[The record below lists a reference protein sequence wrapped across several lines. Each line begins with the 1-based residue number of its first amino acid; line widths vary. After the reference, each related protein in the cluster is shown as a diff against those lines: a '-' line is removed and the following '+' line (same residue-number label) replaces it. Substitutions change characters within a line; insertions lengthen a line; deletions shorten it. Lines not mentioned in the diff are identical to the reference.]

1 MKSVLLNKVRNLTV
15 CDVNDPIKDGDE
27 VVVKVL
33 KAGICGSDLHY
44 FESFAIPNLVMGHEF
59 CGEVVY
65 PGCRT
70 DLKVGDRVTALPIS
84 PCNTCDAC
92 KSKNVQYCKSTWSD
106 ALGLSLSH
114 PGAFSE
120 YLHVRSDMVIKVPD
134 NVTDDEAAMVEP
146 ASVSLHAVNLAKIN
160 ENSKV
165 LVVGAGI
172 IGMLSL
178 LFAKKMGAK
187 MVAVSE
193 ANEERGNMAVKFNLA
208 DKFYDVK
215 KEDTIANMLKD
226 TEGGF
231 DVVIECCG
239 NSPAVTSSIVTV
251 KEGGTVVLVGVS
263 LKPIEVPTALIV
275 TKELK
280 VLGAIAYTYEEFND
294 VINMLANKEISLK
307 EFITD
312 TVSLEGVNEA
322 FERLISGKSKDI
334 KILVDHSK

>member
-1 MKSVLLNKVRNLTV
+1 MKSVVLKNIKNLVV
-15 CDVNDPIKDGDE
+15 CDTENPPKAKDE

-84 PCNTCDAC
+84 PCNTCEAC

-134 NVTDDEAAMVEP
+134 NVTNEEAAMVEP
-146 ASVSLHAVNLAKIN
+146 AAVSLHAVNLAKIN

-251 KEGGTVVLVGVS
+251 KEGGTIILVGVS

-334 KILVDHSK
+334 KILVDPSK

>member
-1 MKSVLLNKVRNLTV
+1 MKSVVLKNIKNLVV
-15 CDVNDPIKDGDE
+15 CDAENPPKAGNE

-44 FESFAIPNLVMGHEF
+44 FESFVIPNLVMGHEF

-134 NVTDDEAAMVEP
+134 NVTDEEAAMVEP
-146 ASVSLHAVNLAKIN
+146 AAVSLHAVNLAKIN

-251 KEGGTVVLVGVS
+251 KEGGTIVLVGVS

-280 VLGAIAYTYEEFND
+280 VLVAISYTYEEFND

-334 KILVDHSK
+334 KILVDPSK

>member
-1 MKSVLLNKVRNLTV
+1 MKSVVLKNIKNLVV
-15 CDVNDPIKDGDE
+15 CDTENPPKAGDE

-44 FESFAIPNLVMGHEF
+44 FESFVIPNLVMGHEF

-84 PCNTCDAC
+84 PRNTCDAC

-134 NVTDDEAAMVEP
+134 NVTDEEAAMVEP
-146 ASVSLHAVNLAKIN
+146 AAVSLHAVNLAKIN

-251 KEGGTVVLVGVS
+251 KEGGTIVLVGVS

-334 KILVDHSK
+334 KILVDPSK

>member
-1 MKSVLLNKVRNLTV
+1 MKSVVLKNIKNLVV
-15 CDVNDPIKDGDE
+15 CDAENPPKAGDE

-70 DLKVGDRVTALPIS
+70 DLKAGDRVTALPIS

-134 NVTDDEAAMVEP
+134 NVTNEEAAMVEP
-146 ASVSLHAVNLAKIN
+146 AAVSLHAVNLAKIN

-251 KEGGTVVLVGVS
+251 KEGGTIVLVGVS

-322 FERLISGKSKDI
+322 FGRLISGKSKDI
-334 KILVDHSK
+334 KILVDPSK

>member
-1 MKSVLLNKVRNLTV
+1 MKSVVLKNIKNLVV
-15 CDVNDPIKDGDE
+15 CDTENPPKAKDE

-134 NVTDDEAAMVEP
+134 NVTDEEAAMVEP

-251 KEGGTVVLVGVS
+251 KEGGTIVLVGVS

-280 VLGAIAYTYEEFND
+280 VFGAIAYTYEEFND

-312 TVSLEGVNEA
+312 TVSLERVNEA

-334 KILVDHSK
+334 KILVDPSK

>member
-1 MKSVLLNKVRNLTV
+1 MKSVVLKNIKNLVV
-15 CDVNDPIKDGDE
+15 CDAENPPKAGNE

-44 FESFAIPNLVMGHEF
+44 FESFVIPNLVMGHEF

-134 NVTDDEAAMVEP
+134 NVTDEEAAMVEP
-146 ASVSLHAVNLAKIN
+146 AAVSLHAVNLAKIN

-193 ANEERGNMAVKFNLA
+193 ANVTWLLSL
-208 DKFYDVK
+208 
-215 KEDTIANMLKD
+215 TLQI
-226 TEGGF
+226 
-231 DVVIECCG
+231 
-239 NSPAVTSSIVTV
+239 NS
-251 KEGGTVVLVGVS
+251 
-263 LKPIEVPTALIV
+263 
-275 TKELK
+275 
-280 VLGAIAYTYEEFND
+280 
-294 VINMLANKEISLK
+294 MM
-307 EFITD
+307 
-312 TVSLEGVNEA
+312 
-322 FERLISGKSKDI
+322 
-334 KILVDHSK
+334 

>member
-1 MKSVLLNKVRNLTV
+1 MKSVVLKNIKNLVV
-15 CDVNDPIKDGDE
+15 CDAENPPKAGDE

-33 KAGICGSDLHY
+33 KSGICGSDLHY
-44 FESFAIPNLVMGHEF
+44 FESFVIPNLVMGHEF

-134 NVTDDEAAMVEP
+134 NVTDEEAAMVEP
-146 ASVSLHAVNLAKIN
+146 AAVSLHAVNLAKIN

-251 KEGGTVVLVGVS
+251 KEGGTIVLVGVS

-280 VLGAIAYTYEEFND
+280 VLGAIAYTYEEFNN

-312 TVSLEGVNEA
+312 TVSLEGLNEA

-334 KILVDHSK
+334 KILVDPSK

>member
-1 MKSVLLNKVRNLTV
+1 MKSVVLKNIKNLVV
-15 CDVNDPIKDGDE
+15 CDAENPPKAGDE

-44 FESFAIPNLVMGHEF
+44 FESFVIPNLVMGHEF

-92 KSKNVQYCKSTWSD
+92 KSKNVQNCKSTWSD

-134 NVTDDEAAMVEP
+134 NVTDEEAAMVEP
-146 ASVSLHAVNLAKIN
+146 AAVSLHAVNLAKIN

-193 ANEERGNMAVKFNLA
+193 ANEERGNMAVKLNLA

-251 KEGGTVVLVGVS
+251 KEGGTIVLVGVS

-334 KILVDHSK
+334 KILVDPSK

>member
-1 MKSVLLNKVRNLTV
+1 MKRICKLCGKEFEPKVHNSYICSDRHYINCRICNKPVPMDGVENKKKRQFYFNNGFVYCSHLCSCKGSGIDKYNSANANVDLERLKYLKTQTPMFDTDIAKELGVSVDFVKDRCKRN
-15 CDVNDPIKDGDE
+15 
-27 VVVKVL
+27 
-33 KAGICGSDLHY
+33 SWY
-44 FESFAIPNLVMGHEF
+44 
-59 CGEVVY
+59 
-65 PGCRT
+65 
-70 DLKVGDRVTALPIS
+70 
-84 PCNTCDAC
+84 
-92 KSKNVQYCKSTWSD
+92 KS
-106 ALGLSLSH
+106 
-114 PGAFSE
+114 
-120 YLHVRSDMVIKVPD
+120 
-134 NVTDDEAAMVEP
+134 
-146 ASVSLHAVNLAKIN
+146 
-160 ENSKV
+160 
-165 LVVGAGI
+165 
-172 IGMLSL
+172 
-178 LFAKKMGAK
+178 
-187 MVAVSE
+187 
-193 ANEERGNMAVKFNLA
+193 EEL
-208 DKFYDVK
+208 K

-251 KEGGTVVLVGVS
+251 KEGGTIVLVGVS

-334 KILVDHSK
+334 KILVDPSK

>member
-1 MKSVLLNKVRNLTV
+1 MKSVVLKNIKNLVV
-15 CDVNDPIKDGDE
+15 CDTENPPKAKDE

-84 PCNTCDAC
+84 PCNTCEAC

-134 NVTDDEAAMVEP
+134 NVTDEEAAMVEP
-146 ASVSLHAVNLAKIN
+146 AAVSLHAVNLAKIN

-251 KEGGTVVLVGVS
+251 KEGGTIVLVGVS
-263 LKPIEVPTALIV
+263 LKPIEVPAALIV

-280 VLGAIAYTYEEFND
+280 VFGAIAYTYEEFND

-334 KILVDHSK
+334 KILVDPSK

>member
-1 MKSVLLNKVRNLTV
+1 MKSVVLKNIKNLVV
-15 CDVNDPIKDGDE
+15 CDTENPPKAGDE

-44 FESFAIPNLVMGHEF
+44 FESFVIPNLVMGHEF

-114 PGAFSE
+114 PGAFCE

-134 NVTDDEAAMVEP
+134 NVTDEEAAMVEP
-146 ASVSLHAVNLAKIN
+146 AAVSLHAVNLAKIN

-251 KEGGTVVLVGVS
+251 KEGGTIVLVGVS
-263 LKPIEVPTALIV
+263 LNPIEVPTALIV

-334 KILVDHSK
+334 KILVDPSK

>member
-1 MKSVLLNKVRNLTV
+1 MKSVVLNNVRNLTV
-15 CDVNDPIKDGDE
+15 CDVEDPIKDGNE
-27 VVVKVL
+27 VIVKVL

-59 CGEVVY
+59 CGEVIDAGY
-65 PGCRT
+65 RT

-84 PCNTCDAC
+84 PCNDCFAC
-92 KSKNVQYCKSTWSD
+92 KSKNVQYCKNTWSD

-120 YLHVRSDMVIKVPD
+120 YLHVRGDMVIKVPD
-134 NVTDDEAAMVEP
+134 NVSNEEAAMAEP
-146 ASVSLHAVNLAKIN
+146 AAVSLHAVNLAKIN

-193 ANEERGNMAVKFNLA
+193 ANEERGTMAVKFNLA

-239 NSPAVTSSIVTV
+239 NTPAVTSSIVTV
-251 KEGGTVVLVGVS
+251 KEGGTIVLVGVS

-334 KILVDHSK
+334 KILVDPSK

>member
-1 MKSVLLNKVRNLTV
+1 MKSVVLKNIKNLVV
-15 CDVNDPIKDGDE
+15 CDAENPPKAKDE

-92 KSKNVQYCKSTWSD
+92 RSKNVQYCKSTWSD

-134 NVTDDEAAMVEP
+134 NVTDEEAAMVEP
-146 ASVSLHAVNLAKIN
+146 AAVSLHAVNLAKIN

-251 KEGGTVVLVGVS
+251 KEGGTIVLVGVS

-280 VLGAIAYTYEEFND
+280 VFGAIAYTYEEFND

-334 KILVDHSK
+334 KILVDPSK